1 MYKYSFIII
10 ILILSWPYQSTA
22 MDNIISNYV
31 ETIRLTENGD
41 THISV
46 EILISSYQDSVIEIP
61 LNFALIQNLNT
72 SLEYVDK
79 SFKDVAIPVHYDK
92 TSKNSFIRF
101 NCGQNIR
108 EKLILK
114 MEFLAPGFVK
124 FDELGPSEF
133 DAYNWNYRFTNLSQF
148 KIENY
153 NARIVLP
160 NGYNYHKV
168 TGSIPK
174 FTKNNPTPPYKFE
187 TIEEE
192 NQIIISSDNL
202 YFGDNV
208 FIDFIFK
215 SNQKSYWIFV
225 VGGILIGLY
234 LFFFR
239 DIWKNAQKLITKKEV
254 NAT

>member
-1 MYKYSFIII
+1 MYKYIFITII
-10 ILILSWPYQSTA
+10 ILFRPFQSNA
-22 MDNIISNYV
+22 QDNIISNY
-31 ETIRLTENGD
+31 EEIIQLTENGD
-41 THISV
+41 TQVSV
-46 EILISSYQDSVIEIP
+46 EILISSCKDSVVEIP
-61 LNFALIQNLNT
+61 LNFAQIQNLNT
-72 SLEYVDK
+72 NLEYVEK
-79 SFKDVAIPVHYDK
+79 SLKDETISLDYYK
-92 TSKNSFIRF
+92 TSASSFIRF

-114 MEFLAPGFVK
+114 IEFLAPGYVK
-124 FDELGPSEF
+124 FDELGPGEF

-174 FTKNNPTPPYKFE
+174 FTKKNPTPPYKFE

-192 NQIIISSDNL
+192 NQIIISSVNL
-202 YFGDNV
+202 NFGDNV

-225 VGGILIGLY
+225 VSGILIALY

-239 DIWKNAQKLITKKEV
+239 DIWKNAQKLIIKKEV